1 MATLEKSALDLL
13 TRAIEDGFPLWFYL
27 LNDQNARTRPPANAA
42 GQLNEAIELATEISM
57 QGRTYKQIKRYG
69 QVALYELSVK
79 GELRGFEVIVIQI
92 HAAGERF
99 GKWYPTREGYASNES
114 WGTSGF
120 SYLASDKD
128 GAERR
133 FCGAERSHKWPRR
146 CDTYEI

>member
-1 MATLEKSALDLL
+1 MAALPD
-13 TRAIEDGFPLWFYL
+13 
-27 LNDQNARTRPPANAA
+27 DQNARAILPTHGDGFNNA
-42 GQLNEAIELATEISM
+42 AIELATEISM
-57 QGRTYKQIKRYG
+57 QGRMYKQIKRCG

-120 SYLASDKD
+120 SYLASDRD

-133 FCGAERSHKWPRR
+133 FAGLIGRVNGRADAIRTGFGAS
-146 CDTYEI
+146 

>member
-1 MATLEKSALDLL
+1 MAALPD
-13 TRAIEDGFPLWFYL
+13 
-27 LNDQNARTRPPANAA
+27 DQNARATLPTH
-42 GQLNEAIELATEISM
+42 GDGLNNVAIELATEISA
-57 QGRTYKQIKRYG
+57 QGRTYKQIKRRG

-99 GKWYPTREGYASNES
+99 GKWYPTREGFPSSES

-120 SYLASDKD
+120 SYLASNKD

-133 FCGAERSHKWPRR
+133 FAELIGRAKGRADAIRTGFWRR
-146 CDTYEI
+146 LKQLQG